1 MGQCCS
7 TPSSATSPS
16 SDSPYYAQQS
26 SSSPRVRTSTSG
38 SGSNSSSYSSG
49 SRLGGDEIVAS
60 LGPRTAAA
68 MAAEARAAARAP
80 MEDKLRKEDLLG
92 KLTEI
97 YKRKRIDVPFGLP
110 SLSVQQLLQKLE
122 EMREKWEK
130 ETRI

>member
-7 TPSSATSPS
+7 TPTAAATASSPS

-26 SSSPRVRTSTSG
+26 PRNNYNSSRGTSSG
-38 SGSNSSSYSSG
+38 SSSG
-49 SRLGGDEIVAS
+49 SRLGGDDVVAS

-97 YKRKRIDVPFGLP
+97 YKRKRMDIPFGLP
-110 SLSVQQLLQKLE
+110 SLSIPQLVAKLE
-122 EMREKWEK
+122 EMREK
-130 ETRI
+130 

>member
-1 MGQCCS
+1 MGNCCS
-7 TPSSATSPS
+7 TPTAAAAGSPSS

-26 SSSPRVRTSTSG
+26 PRNNNTSRGT
-38 SGSNSSSYSSG
+38 NASSYSSG
-49 SRLGGDEIVAS
+49 SRLGGDEVVAS

-97 YKRKRIDVPFGLP
+97 YKRKRMDIPFGLP
-110 SLSVQQLLQKLE
+110 SLSIPQLVAKLE
-122 EMREKWEK
+122 EIREK
-130 ETRI
+130 